1 MLLQQI
7 TQETQTGNMKL
18 VNLNPQFNQFP
29 FLTTPINQQ
38 LVDNL
43 RLDHFD
49 KDGYEVPT
57 PLERCFYEAQGI
69 DLNCEIQ
76 YHIAPVQEWYRDEE
90 RSEQG
95 LVLDHCMLLTR
106 YAFAGEAREQIV
118 EVCRNRPILQKL
130 LNIKPKWGIDF
141 SLDFV
146 THDIVMEVIH
156 IEQDFDNL
164 EEAQE
169 AKERLERIIDN
180 TDWYDGAMQ
189 LYKRKDEWINLSS
202 DDHSDYK
209 AQFFGWARAFDNKK
223 VF

>member
-1 MLLQQI
+1 
-7 TQETQTGNMKL
+7 MKL
-18 VNLNPQFNQFP
+18 KKFNVNFTANPY
-29 FLTTPINQQ
+29 LTTPIDLK
-38 LVDNL
+38 LVKSLPLKD
-43 RLDHFD
+43 FD
-49 KDGYEVPT
+49 KDGYEVPAL
-57 PLERCFYEAQGI
+57 LERAFYEAQNVK
-69 DLNCEIQ
+69 LNHEIQ
-76 YHIAPVQEWYRDEE
+76 YHIAPVEPWYIDEE
-90 RSEQG
+90 NSEEG

-106 YAFAGEAREQIV
+106 RAFKDEAREQIERV
-118 EVCRNRPILQKL
+118 VTQRPILQKL

-164 EEAQE
+164 DNANR
-169 AKERLERIIDN
+169 AKEKLEHIIDN
-180 TDWYDGAMQ
+180 TDWYDGAMR
-189 LYKRKDEWINLSS
+189 LWKLRDNWINLSS

>member
-1 MLLQQI
+1 M
-7 TQETQTGNMKL
+7 NL
-18 VNLNPQFNQFP
+18 VNLQPKFTDHP
-29 FLTTPINQQ
+29 FLTKPIERS
-38 LVDNL
+38 LLETLPFKD
-43 RLDHFD
+43 FD

-57 PLERCFYEAQGI
+57 PLEHLHYEINGVE
-69 DLNCEIQ
+69 LNREIQ
-76 YHIAPVQEWYRDEE
+76 FHIAPVQEWYRDVDQ
-90 RSEQG
+90 SEVN

-106 YAFAGEAREQIV
+106 YAFAGAAREQIE
-118 EVCRNRPILQKL
+118 EVCKHRPILQKL

-146 THDIVMEVIH
+146 THDLVMEVIH

-164 EEAQE
+164 DAAQE
-169 AKERLERIIDN
+169 AKFKLENIIDN
-180 TDWYDGAMQ
+180 TDWYEGAVKLWQ
-189 LYKRKDEWINLSS
+189 RKDEWINLSS

>member
-1 MLLQQI
+1 MQ
-7 TQETQTGNMKL
+7 L
-18 VNLNPQFNQFP
+18 VNLNPTFTDFP
-29 FLTTPINQQ
+29 YLTKPIQRS
-38 LVDNL
+38 LVETLPFKD
-43 RLDHFD
+43 FD

-57 PLERCFYEAQGI
+57 PLEHLHYEANGI
-69 DLNCEIQ
+69 ELNREIQ
-76 YHIAPVQEWYRDEE
+76 YHIAPVQEWYQDIES
-90 RSEQG
+90 SEHG

-106 YAFAGEAREQIV
+106 YAFAEEAREQIV

-146 THDIVMEVIH
+146 THNIVMEVIH

-169 AKERLERIIDN
+169 AKERLESIIDN